1 MRRINFNLQLFTVGA
16 ESVKLP

>member
-1 MRRINFNLQLFTVGA
+1 MQLFTVGA